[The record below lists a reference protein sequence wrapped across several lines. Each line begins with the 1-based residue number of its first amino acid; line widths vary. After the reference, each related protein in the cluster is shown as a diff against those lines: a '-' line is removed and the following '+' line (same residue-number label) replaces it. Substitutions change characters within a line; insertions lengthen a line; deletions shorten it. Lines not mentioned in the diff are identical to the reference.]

1 MVENYKSMRTNVMF
15 SLSTE
20 ENRILAITS
29 SMPSEGKSVTIANL
43 AVTMAEADKKVLLVD
58 ADMRKPV
65 QHKNFNLQNRK
76 GLSTI
81 LSRES
86 VFKDCVHRSVIK
98 NLDILTSGVIP
109 PNPSELLAS
118 KKMREMTEKSNPNM
132 ITY

>member
-1 MVENYKSMRTNVMF
+1 MRTNVMF

-86 VFKDCVHRSVIK
+86 FFEDCVHRSVIK